1 MSTEGLTT
9 HESND
14 WMQLEPH
21 LVALVRAAVQDL
33 RPAVHVLTA
42 AELADVK
49 EQAQLTP
56 AVHVIYGGFRITD
69 SQRTAW
75 QLTHTWYAVAAV
87 RNVATVR
94 SGQAARAQAGSLAAR
109 VLAAHALV
117 VGVEQHAKRRV
128 EGRELRLEAFQDE
141 GLEEPGGVRQVPFDG
156 AGLQHGLRAAV
167 FGRQRRGQALGGGAH
182 GGKALAGAAAC
193 GRGR

>member
-1 MSTEGLTT
+1 MSTQGQST

-14 WMQLEPH
+14 WMALEPH
-21 LVALVRAAVQDL
+21 LVALVRAAVRDL

-75 QLTHTWYAVAAV
+75 QPPHTWYAVAAV

-109 VLAAHALV
+109 VLAALAS
-117 VGVEQHAKRRV
+117 A
-128 EGRELRLEAFQDE
+128 
-141 GLEEPGGVRQVPFDG
+141 QVPG
-156 AGLQHGLRAAV
+156 AILPLEPTTPPPARYAAGFQYVPVAVQAVTV
-167 FGRQRRGQALGGGAH
+167 FKKPLV
-182 GGKALAGAAAC
+182 
-193 GRGR
+193 